1 LVETLHARIARPGT
15 AIALTAIII
24 AAALTLAGLLV
35 WQNYRIALTAGETK
49 AQSAADVVAAHMEW
63 MVEASDQALRR
74 IDAAIGDGAIGTTK
88 DAVEDISGAV
98 GDLPEGFQ
106 YSVYDAV
113 GVLRLSSVAKA
124 GSIRIDDRDYFKQL
138 KAGMPAVISSRVVE
152 PLTGLPVFIIAR
164 NIVRKGQ
171 FRGVASIA
179 IPVQK
184 IDDFW
189 KAIGL
194 GRHSIVTVLRVDGWV
209 VARHP
214 DIQKPLNISNSNVFK
229 LLPKSPQGTYFS
241 PVSPVDGAT
250 RIVGYHKIEHRPLIA
265 IAGIDIDE
273 VLAMF
278 WHSLELQLAFA
289 LPVLAVLVGFAVWIA
304 WLLRAFAARNL
315 ELEAAVERNH
325 VLFREIHHRVKN
337 NLQAVSSLIRLQPLP
352 DEVRDNMARRI
363 SAMVAVHEHIYQ
375 SDQFERVS
383 LAPYTERLVSE
394 IARTYP
400 QEVKID
406 TSLAGLTVDR
416 DLVLPIGMIVNEVV
430 SNAFKYAFQGQ
441 AAGRLSVSLLEG
453 GGEATLK
460 IADNGPG
467 LSDGSKKGMGSR
479 LIAGFVGQIGGR
491 YQIESSDGGVTFI
504 LVFPLRQGE
513 AQGHEATLD
522 EAHRGG
528 EMHDD
533 RRTGRQA
540 QRSA

>member
-1 LVETLHARIARPGT
+1 METLHARIARPGT
-15 AIALTAIII
+15 AVALTTIII
-24 AAALTLAGLLV
+24 AAALALAGLLV
-35 WQNYRIALTAGETK
+35 WQNYRLALTTGETK

-74 IDAAIGDGAIGTTK
+74 IDAAIGDGPIGTTR

-106 YSVYDAV
+106 YSVYDAA
-113 GVLRLSSVAKA
+113 GVLRLSSVSKA
-124 GSIRIDDRDYFKQL
+124 GSIRIDDRDYFNQL
-138 KAGMPAVISSRVVE
+138 KAGIPVVISSRLME
-152 PLTGLPVFIIAR
+152 PLTDRPVFVIAR

-189 KAIGL
+189 NAIGL
-194 GRHSIVTVLRVDGWV
+194 GAHSIVTVLRADGWV

-214 DIQKPLNISNSNVFK
+214 DVPKPLNISNSNVFK
-229 LLPKSPQGTYFS
+229 MLPKSPQGTYFS

-250 RIVGYHKIEHRPLIA
+250 RIVGYHKIEHWPLIA

-289 LPVLAVLVGFAVWIA
+289 LPVLALLVGFAIWIA
-304 WLLRAFAARNL
+304 WLLRAFAVRNL
-315 ELEAAVERNH
+315 ELEKAVERNH

-352 DEVRDNMARRI
+352 DEVRSDMARRI

-383 LAPYTERLVSE
+383 LAPYVERLVGE
-394 IARTYP
+394 IARSYP
-400 QEVKID
+400 QEIEID
-406 TSLAGLTVDR
+406 SSLVALTVDR
-416 DLVLPIGMIVNEVV
+416 DLMLPIGMIINEVV
-430 SNAFKYAFQGQ
+430 SNAFKYAFHDQ
-441 AAGRLSVSLLEG
+441 AVGRLSVSLLEG

-467 LSDGSKKGMGSR
+467 LSGDGKKGMGSR

-491 YQIESSDGGVTFI
+491 YQIESSGDGVTFI

-513 AQGHEATLD
+513 ERGHEAALD
-522 EAHRGG
+522 
-528 EMHDD
+528 
-533 RRTGRQA
+533 TA
-540 QRSA
+540 Q